1 MPLLGKRKYIN
12 EKIEQI
18 INKLDSLGYNTE
30 NIKDV
35 FYERSEN
42 EQNEENNITYEDEYN
57 SSGSILPYRNKIN
70 KTLSL
75 IEELIFKDSDNE
87 ETQNEMSNFNFI
99 PEMLKETIMTQKQN
113 ENINQYDLMN

>member
-35 FYERSEN
+35 FYER
-42 EQNEENNITYEDEYN
+42 EENNINDEDENEYN

-99 PEMLKETIMTQKQN
+99 PEMLKETILTQKQN
-113 ENINQYDLMN
+113 ENVNQYDLMN